1 MDINPNTNPQKS
13 AIDLSQ
19 SNLQKHLPTNRTIS
33 PQKEDSEIS
42 TATPTGASLVSLS
55 EEGRTASFKFDFNA
69 TDDNLSR
76 MNALKHSESFANAHA
91 SISYENV
98 KNLLD

>member
-1 MDINPNTNPQKS
+1 MDINPNINPQKS

-19 SNLQKHLPTNRTIS
+19 STLQKHLPTNRTPS
-33 PQKEDSEIS
+33 LQKAGEEIS
-42 TATPTGASLVSLS
+42 TGTPPDATFVSLS
-55 EEGRTASFKFDFNA
+55 EEGRAASFKFDFNA
-69 TDDNLSR
+69 TADNFSR

-98 KNLLD
+98 KNLLA

>member
-1 MDINPNTNPQKS
+1 MDINPNINPQKS

-19 SNLQKHLPTNRTIS
+19 STLQKHLPTNRIPA
-33 PQKEDSEIS
+33 PQNTDSEIS
-42 TATPTGASLVSLS
+42 TGTPSDAAFVSLS
-55 EEGRTASFKFDFNA
+55 EEGRAASYKFDFNA
-69 TDDNLSR
+69 TADNLTR

-98 KNLLD
+98 KNLLA